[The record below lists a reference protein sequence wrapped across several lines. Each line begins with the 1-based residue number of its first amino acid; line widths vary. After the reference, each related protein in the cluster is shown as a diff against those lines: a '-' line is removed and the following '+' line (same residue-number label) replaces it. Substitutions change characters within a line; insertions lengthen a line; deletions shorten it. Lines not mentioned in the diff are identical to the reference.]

1 MVWSFNVCG
10 GLAVPCHGGVP
21 PRVQH
26 VHAGRG
32 GEVDSD
38 STRLD
43 GVGLTVQGLG
53 FRVSGLGFMI

>member
-1 MVWSFNVCG
+1 MVWRFKVYG
-10 GLAVPCHGGVP
+10 GLAVPCHSRVP

-43 GVGLTVQGLG
+43 GVGLTVQDLG